1 MRKFLF
7 TIFSFLSSFI
17 LICDVNAV
25 SNINDFSHLTIAD
38 SGAIYNNSN
47 DSAYN
52 SVGYA
57 IDEASFGT
65 GSTGQP
71 YSFVTTTTNLQ
82 TVFNGYG
89 ASISQCGFNF
99 QQGHNYSLTFY
110 FMSDEYNDIKYSLDY
125 TRKTNKLGISNFPSG
140 STSFNPLSSESGVN
154 NYVNK
159 PYYVSWYSIVFKAP
173 SSGSCITSAFS
184 TSPTYTHTTS
194 SNFFMYLGYFYDYLG
209 EGNLTADEIQNAL
222 ENSFNNVTNNINS
235 SINSATN
242 SINSNIDNATGQIN
256 SNIDSMKDKQDETNT
271 KLDEQNETSKG
282 IWGSLKDGIANIG
295 KWFVSLGESI
305 GNFFASLID
314 ALKTGFDFVVN
325 KIVSLFVGEETKECT
340 QITNYF
346 GGFTYK
352 NRILSGSVS
361 VLPYETGWITVRPG
375 THSYSYDYIQAL
387 EPDTEY
393 TFIIETSDT
402 ISTEVYFNST
412 NEVNGHHFQFL
423 QADSFTIN
431 TSDTNKRLFKYVTTP
446 SDFSNADMS
455 YYITFG
461 NTSNSYS
468 DITFRG
474 MLIKGHWDESNAD
487 FDYFQGHKEVCT
499 VTGSSTGL
507 FGMITNLGKSIG
519 EWFGNLTSAIGN
531 FFTELLDGII
541 EGLKALFVPTD
552 EQLLEIIDAS
562 KDLSENFGFIGEAI
576 SFFITIF
583 TSLLGLVNANGCV
596 ELPAFK
602 MGATS
607 LFKEHTFWEVQT
619 VCLSDNVILAD
630 NIDTIRAVTS
640 IALVCMFITFAASK
654 FFSILSKND
663 SERASDDA
671 DMVRSGY

>member
-47 DSAYN
+47 DSGYN
-52 SVGYA
+52 SVGYV

-65 GSTGQP
+65 ESTGQP
-71 YSFVTTTTNLQ
+71 YSFVTTTSNLQ
-82 TVFNGYG
+82 TVLNGYG

-99 QQGHNYSLTFY
+99 QQNHNYSLTFY
-110 FMSDEYNDIKYSLDY
+110 FMSDEYNDIKYSLDH
-125 TRKTNKLGISNFPSG
+125 TKKTYKLGISNSPTG
-140 STSFNPLSSESGVN
+140 YTSFNALSSESGVN

-194 SNFFMYLGYFYDYLG
+194 GNMFMYLGYFYDYLG
-209 EGNLTADEIQNAL
+209 EGNLTADEIQHAL
-222 ENSFNNVTNNINS
+222 ENSFNNVTNNINN
-235 SINSATN
+235 SINSAT
-242 SINSNIDNATGQIN
+242 SQIN
-256 SNIDSMKDKQDETNT
+256 SNIDELKAKQ
-271 KLDEQNETSKG
+271 DEQNETSKG
-282 IWGSLKDGIANIG
+282 IWGSLKEGIANIG
-295 KWFVSLGESI
+295 KWFTSLGESI
-305 GNFFASLID
+305 GNFFADLKNAIID
-314 ALKTGFDFVVN
+314 SIMG
-325 KIVSLFVGEETKECT
+325 
-340 QITNYF
+340 
-346 GGFTYK
+346 
-352 NRILSGSVS
+352 
-361 VLPYETGWITVRPG
+361 
-375 THSYSYDYIQAL
+375 
-387 EPDTEY
+387 
-393 TFIIETSDT
+393 
-402 ISTEVYFNST
+402 
-412 NEVNGHHFQFL
+412 
-423 QADSFTIN
+423 
-431 TSDTNKRLFKYVTTP
+431 
-446 SDFSNADMS
+446 
-455 YYITFG
+455 
-461 NTSNSYS
+461 
-468 DITFRG
+468 
-474 MLIKGHWDESNAD
+474 
-487 FDYFQGHKEVCT
+487 KEVCHD
-499 VTGSSTGL
+499 VSSTEEQEVQPVNLVSKSDFTLNGSYYMTDFIPVSKDKKYIYWNFYDYVPSSNNDILVYDDNKSNEYSFFSPGQRAYDQNGKQSEFL
-507 FGMITNLGKSIG
+507 FLPTSRVSYIRLKIKSSGFNNYEPKVYLGDDFGCTYPHTEEVEVTKPTCEREGGILGALSNLVKSIG
-519 EWFGNLTSAIGN
+519 KWFSDLTKSIGN
-531 FFTELLDGII
+531 FFSDLLNGII

-607 LFKEHTFWEVQT
+607 LFKEHTFWEAQT
-619 VCLSDNVILAD
+619 VCLSDNVILSN

-663 SERASDDA
+663 NERASDDA